1 VAKVGDDGLRILL
14 VEDNPDHTE
23 LIRRAL
29 AEHSSR
35 LRLTAVRDGE
45 AALDYLLRRGAF
57 ADEQASPRPH
67 LILLDLRLPKLD
79 GFHVIREVKSAPE
92 LRRIPL
98 VVLTTSAADGD
109 MRRAYAEHANS
120 YLVKPVDFQ
129 KFVELMGWVEKY
141 WLEQNHQPGLRPESK

>member
-1 VAKVGDDGLRILL
+1 VVKAADVLHILV

-29 AEHSSR
+29 VEHSPR
-35 LRLTAVRDGE
+35 LRLSAVRDGE
-45 AALDYLLRRGAF
+45 AALDYLWRRGAYR
-57 ADEQASPRPH
+57 DERTSPRPH

-79 GFHVIREVKSAPE
+79 GFQVMHEVKASPD

-141 WLEQNHQPGLRPESK
+141 WLEQNHQPGLPHEAP

>member
-1 VAKVGDDGLRILL
+1 MKAADDGLNILV

-35 LRLTAVRDGE
+35 LRLATVQDGE
-45 AALDYLLRRGAF
+45 AALDYLLRRGVYR
-57 ADEQASPRPH
+57 ASPRPH
-67 LILLDLRLPKLD
+67 LILLDLRLPKVD
-79 GFHVIREVKSAPE
+79 GFQVIHEVKKSPE

-98 VVLTTSAADGD
+98 VVLTTSAAEAD
-109 MRRAYAEHANS
+109 MRHAYAEHANS

-141 WLEQNHQPGLRPESK
+141 WLEQNHQPGLARGIP

>member
-1 VAKVGDDGLRILL
+1 MGDDGLRILL

-35 LRLTAVRDGE
+35 LHLTAVRDGE
-45 AALDYLLRRGAF
+45 AALDYLLRRGGF
-57 ADEQASPRPH
+57 RDEQASPRPH

-79 GFHVIREVKSAPE
+79 GFHVIHEVKSSPE

-141 WLEQNHQPGLRPESK
+141 WLEQNHQPGLRSEST

>member
-1 VAKVGDDGLRILL
+1 VVQTGEDTLHILV

-29 AEHSSR
+29 AEHSTR
-35 LRLTAVRDGE
+35 LALRAVRDGE
-45 AALDYLLRRGAF
+45 AALDYLWRRGAYRD
-57 ADEQASPRPH
+57 AASSPRPH

-79 GFHVIREVKSAPE
+79 GFQVMHEIKKSGD

-109 MRRAYAEHANS
+109 MRKAYAEHANS

-141 WLEQNHQPGLRPESK
+141 WLEQNHQPGLRPEVR

>member
-1 VAKVGDDGLRILL
+1 VTKTADDGLYILV

-35 LRLTAVRDGE
+35 LHLRTVQDGE
-45 AALDYLLRRGAF
+45 AALDYLLRRGRYR
-57 ADEQASPRPH
+57 DDRTSPRPH
-67 LILLDLRLPKLD
+67 LILLDLRLPKVD
-79 GFHVIREVKSAPE
+79 GFQVIHEVKESKE

-98 VVLTTSAADGD
+98 VVLTTSAADAD
-109 MRRAYAEHANS
+109 MRHAYAEHANS

-141 WLEQNHQPGLRPESK
+141 WLEQNHQPGLGRDPS